1 MKVDEVEVHD
11 AKFDF
16 SWRLGLVA
24 LKPKHRKEIQA
35 AHDRALLAVH
45 VDVCPNERSDGAS
58 CGGINGYLCDK
69 APKGGSNGHN
79 RANDGTRAD

>member
-1 MKVDEVEVHD
+1 MQVNEAWEALAKWLPVLKARTDAGDEARHLLAV
-11 AKFDF
+11 
-16 SWRLGLVA
+16 L
-24 LKPKHRKEIQA
+24 
-35 AHDRALLAVH
+35 LLAVH